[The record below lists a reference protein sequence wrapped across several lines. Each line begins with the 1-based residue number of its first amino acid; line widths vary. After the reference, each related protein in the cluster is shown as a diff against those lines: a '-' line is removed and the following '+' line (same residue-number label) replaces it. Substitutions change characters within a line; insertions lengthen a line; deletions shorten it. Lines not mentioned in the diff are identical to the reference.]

1 MNAFISLQNYIV
13 KQEKDFGV
21 GVLVTLSEEIA
32 KYESTRKKNV
42 ASFNNWMMINI
53 PGKPFFLDIAK
64 PVAEQ
69 SDDIL
74 NILMSKDFLMS
85 LFIHE
90 ARKTLNEIGKKLK
103 GKDVREETNRIYDEF
118 VKEKYESLLKIQSG
132 QELFNFVV
140 SKCNDKDKAK
150 SSALLYNFGIKGALF
165 NDNTGERFLMFNA
178 KKDIIPLELRKDSL
192 VDSKLIL

>member
-21 GVLVTLSEEIA
+21 GVPVTLSEEIA

-90 ARKTLNEIGKKLK
+90 ARKTLNEIGKNLE
-103 GKDVREETNRIYDEF
+103 GKDIREETNRIYDEF

-140 SKCNDKDKAK
+140 SKCNNKDKAK

-165 NDNTGERFLMFNA
+165 NDNTGERFFMFNA

>member
-1 MNAFISLQNYIV
+1 MDAFISLQNYIV

-21 GVLVTLSEEIA
+21 GVPVTLSEEIA

-90 ARKTLNEIGKKLK
+90 ARKTLNEIGKNLE

-140 SKCNDKDKAK
+140 SKCNNKDKAK

-165 NDNTGERFLMFNA
+165 NDNTGERLLMFNA

>member
-21 GVLVTLSEEIA
+21 GVPVTLSEEIA

-140 SKCNDKDKAK
+140 SKCNNKDKAK

>member
-21 GVLVTLSEEIA
+21 GVPVTLSEEIA

-74 NILMSKDFLMS
+74 NILMSKEFLMS

-90 ARKTLNEIGKKLK
+90 ARKTLNEIGKNLE
-103 GKDVREETNRIYDEF
+103 GKDVKEETNRIYDEF

-140 SKCNDKDKAK
+140 SKCNNKDKAK

>member
-21 GVLVTLSEEIA
+21 GVPVTLSEEIA

-90 ARKTLNEIGKKLK
+90 ARKTLNEIGKNLE

-140 SKCNDKDKAK
+140 SKCNNKDKAK

-165 NDNTGERFLMFNA
+165 NDNTGERFIMFNA

>member
-21 GVLVTLSEEIA
+21 GVPVTLSEEIA

-90 ARKTLNEIGKKLK
+90 ARKTLNEIGKNLE

-132 QELFNFVV
+132 QELFSFVV
-140 SKCNDKDKAK
+140 SKCNNKDKAK

>member
-21 GVLVTLSEEIA
+21 GVPVTLSEEIA

-90 ARKTLNEIGKKLK
+90 ARKTLNEIGKNLE

-140 SKCNDKDKAK
+140 SKCNNKDKAK

-165 NDNTGERFLMFNA
+165 NDNTGERFFMFNA

>member
-21 GVLVTLSEEIA
+21 GVPVTLSEEIA

-90 ARKTLNEIGKKLK
+90 ARKTLNEIGKNLE

-132 QELFNFVV
+132 QEFFNFVV
-140 SKCNDKDKAK
+140 SKCNNKDKAK

>member
-21 GVLVTLSEEIA
+21 GVPVTLSEEIA
-32 KYESTRKKNV
+32 KYESTKKKNV

-74 NILMSKDFLMS
+74 NILMSKEFLMS

-90 ARKTLNEIGKKLK
+90 ARKTLNEIGKNLE

-140 SKCNDKDKAK
+140 SKCNNKDKAK

>member
-13 KQEKDFGV
+13 KQEKVFGV
-21 GVLVTLSEEIA
+21 GVPVTLSEEIA
-32 KYESTRKKNV
+32 KYESARKKNV

-90 ARKTLNEIGKKLK
+90 ARKTLNEIGKNLE

-140 SKCNDKDKAK
+140 SKCNNKDKAK

>member
-21 GVLVTLSEEIA
+21 GVPVTLSEEIA

-74 NILMSKDFLMS
+74 NILMSKEFLMS

-90 ARKTLNEIGKKLK
+90 ARKTLNEIGKNLE

-140 SKCNDKDKAK
+140 SKCNNKDKAK

-192 VDSKLIL
+192 VNSKLIL

>member
-21 GVLVTLSEEIA
+21 GVPVTLSEEIA
-32 KYESTRKKNV
+32 KYESARKKNV

-90 ARKTLNEIGKKLK
+90 GRKTLNEIGKNLE

-140 SKCNDKDKAK
+140 SKCNNKDKAK

>member
-1 MNAFISLQNYIV
+1 MDAFISLQNYIV

-21 GVLVTLSEEIA
+21 GVPVTLSEEIA

-74 NILMSKDFLMS
+74 NILMNKDFLMS

-90 ARKTLNEIGKKLK
+90 ARKTLNEIGKNLE

-140 SKCNDKDKAK
+140 SKCNNKDKAK

-165 NDNTGERFLMFNA
+165 NDNTGERLLMFNA

>member
-21 GVLVTLSEEIA
+21 GVPVTLSEEIA

-74 NILMSKDFLMS
+74 NILMSKEFLMS

-90 ARKTLNEIGKKLK
+90 ARKTLNEIGKNLE

-140 SKCNDKDKAK
+140 SKCNNKDKAK

-165 NDNTGERFLMFNA
+165 NDNTGERFLLFNA

>member
-21 GVLVTLSEEIA
+21 GVPVTLSEEIA

-74 NILMSKDFLMS
+74 NILMSKEFLMS

-90 ARKTLNEIGKKLK
+90 ARKTLNEIGKNLE

-140 SKCNDKDKAK
+140 SKCNNKDKAK
-150 SSALLYNFGIKGALF
+150 SSAILYNFGIKGALF

>member
-21 GVLVTLSEEIA
+21 GVPVTLSEEIA

-53 PGKPFFLDIAK
+53 PGKPFFLDIGK

-74 NILMSKDFLMS
+74 NILMSKEFLMS

-90 ARKTLNEIGKKLK
+90 ARKTLNEIGKNLE

-140 SKCNDKDKAK
+140 SKCNNKDKAK

>member
-21 GVLVTLSEEIA
+21 GVPVTCSEEIA

-42 ASFNNWMMINI
+42 ASFNNWMKINI
-53 PGKPFFLDIAK
+53 PGKPFFLDIEK

-74 NILMSKDFLMS
+74 NILMNKDFLMS

-90 ARKTLNEIGKKLK
+90 ARKTLNEIGKNLE

-140 SKCNDKDKAK
+140 SKCNNNDKAK

-192 VDSKLIL
+192 GDSKLIL

>member
-21 GVLVTLSEEIA
+21 GVPVTLSEEIA
-32 KYESTRKKNV
+32 KYESARKKNV

-74 NILMSKDFLMS
+74 NILKSKEFLMS

-90 ARKTLNEIGKKLK
+90 ARKTLNEIGKNLE

-118 VKEKYESLLKIQSG
+118 VKEKYESLLNIQSG

-140 SKCNDKDKAK
+140 SKCNNKDKAK

>member
-21 GVLVTLSEEIA
+21 GVPVTLSEEIA

-90 ARKTLNEIGKKLK
+90 ARKTLNEIGKNLE

-140 SKCNDKDKAK
+140 SKCNNKDKAK
-150 SSALLYNFGIKGALF
+150 SSALLYNFGIKGVLF

>member
-21 GVLVTLSEEIA
+21 GVPVTLSEEIA

-90 ARKTLNEIGKKLK
+90 ARKTLNEIGKNLK

-140 SKCNDKDKAK
+140 SKCNNKDKAK

>member
-21 GVLVTLSEEIA
+21 GVPVTLSEEIA
-32 KYESTRKKNV
+32 KYESARKKNV

-74 NILMSKDFLMS
+74 NILMNKDFLMS

-90 ARKTLNEIGKKLK
+90 ARKTLNEIGKILE

-140 SKCNDKDKAK
+140 SKCNNKDKAK

-192 VDSKLIL
+192 VDSKFIL

>member
-21 GVLVTLSEEIA
+21 GVPVTLSEEIA

-90 ARKTLNEIGKKLK
+90 ARKNLNEIGKNLK

-140 SKCNDKDKAK
+140 SKCNNKDKAK

>member
-21 GVLVTLSEEIA
+21 GVPVTLSEEIA

-74 NILMSKDFLMS
+74 NILMSKEFLMS

-90 ARKTLNEIGKKLK
+90 ARKTLNEIGKNLE
-103 GKDVREETNRIYDEF
+103 GKDVREETNRSYDEF

-140 SKCNDKDKAK
+140 SKCNNKDKAK

-165 NDNTGERFLMFNA
+165 NDNTGERFRMFNA

>member
-21 GVLVTLSEEIA
+21 GVPVTLSEEIA

-53 PGKPFFLDIAK
+53 PGKPFFFDIAK

-90 ARKTLNEIGKKLK
+90 ARKTLNEIGKNLE

-140 SKCNDKDKAK
+140 SKCNNKDKAK

>member
-21 GVLVTLSEEIA
+21 GVPVTLSEEIA

-53 PGKPFFLDIAK
+53 PGKTFFLDIAK

-90 ARKTLNEIGKKLK
+90 ARKTLNEIGKNLE

-140 SKCNDKDKAK
+140 SKCNNKDKAK

>member
-21 GVLVTLSEEIA
+21 GVPVTLSEEIA

-90 ARKTLNEIGKKLK
+90 ARKTLNEIGKNLE

-118 VKEKYESLLKIQSG
+118 VKEKHESLLKIQSG

-140 SKCNDKDKAK
+140 SKCNNKDKAK

>member
-21 GVLVTLSEEIA
+21 GVPVTLSEEIA

-74 NILMSKDFLMS
+74 NILMSKEFLMS

-90 ARKTLNEIGKKLK
+90 ARKTLNEIGKNLE
-103 GKDVREETNRIYDEF
+103 GKNVREETNRIYDEF

-140 SKCNDKDKAK
+140 SKCNNKDKAK

-178 KKDIIPLELRKDSL
+178 KKDIIPIELRKDSL

>member
-21 GVLVTLSEEIA
+21 GVPVTLSEEIA

-74 NILMSKDFLMS
+74 NILMSKEFLMS

-90 ARKTLNEIGKKLK
+90 ARKTLNEIGKNLE

-140 SKCNDKDKAK
+140 SKCNNKDKAK

-165 NDNTGERFLMFNA
+165 NDNAGERFLMFNA

>member
-21 GVLVTLSEEIA
+21 GVPVTLSEEIA

-64 PVAEQ
+64 PVTEQ

-90 ARKTLNEIGKKLK
+90 ARKTLNEIGKNLE

-140 SKCNDKDKAK
+140 SKCNNKDKAK

-178 KKDIIPLELRKDSL
+178 KKDIIPIELRKDSL

>member
-21 GVLVTLSEEIA
+21 GVPVTLSEEIA

-74 NILMSKDFLMS
+74 NILMNKDFLMS

-90 ARKTLNEIGKKLK
+90 ARKTLNEIGKNLE

-140 SKCNDKDKAK
+140 SKCNNKDKAK

>member
-21 GVLVTLSEEIA
+21 GVPVTLSEEIA
-32 KYESTRKKNV
+32 KYESARKKNV

-74 NILMSKDFLMS
+74 NIFMSKDFLMS

-90 ARKTLNEIGKKLK
+90 ARKTLNEIGKNLE

-132 QELFNFVV
+132 QELFNFLV
-140 SKCNDKDKAK
+140 SKCNNKDKAK

-178 KKDIIPLELRKDSL
+178 KKDIIPIELRKDSL

>member
-21 GVLVTLSEEIA
+21 GVPVTLSEEIA

-64 PVAEQ
+64 PVTEQ

-90 ARKTLNEIGKKLK
+90 ARKTLNEIGKNLE

-140 SKCNDKDKAK
+140 SKCNNKDKAK

>member
-21 GVLVTLSEEIA
+21 GVPVTLSEEIA

-90 ARKTLNEIGKKLK
+90 ARKTLNEIGKNLE

-118 VKEKYESLLKIQSG
+118 VKEKYESLLKFQSG

-140 SKCNDKDKAK
+140 SKCNNKDKAK
-150 SSALLYNFGIKGALF
+150 SSSLLYNFGIKGALF

>member
-21 GVLVTLSEEIA
+21 GVPVTLSEEIA

-53 PGKPFFLDIAK
+53 PGKTFFLDIAK
-64 PVAEQ
+64 PVVEQ

-90 ARKTLNEIGKKLK
+90 ARKTLNEIGKNLE

-118 VKEKYESLLKIQSG
+118 VKEKYEFLLKIQSG

-140 SKCNDKDKAK
+140 SKCNNKDKAK

>member
-21 GVLVTLSEEIA
+21 GVPVTLSEEIA

-53 PGKPFFLDIAK
+53 PGKPFFLDISK

-90 ARKTLNEIGKKLK
+90 ARKTLNEIGKNLE

-140 SKCNDKDKAK
+140 SKCNNKDKAK

-178 KKDIIPLELRKDSL
+178 KKDIIPIELRKDSL

>member
-21 GVLVTLSEEIA
+21 GVPVTLSEEIA

-90 ARKTLNEIGKKLK
+90 ARKNLNEIGKNLK

-140 SKCNDKDKAK
+140 SKCNNKDKAK

-165 NDNTGERFLMFNA
+165 IEKTVAFH
-178 KKDIIPLELRKDSL
+178 
-192 VDSKLIL
+192 